1 MKKVFLMSILC
12 LGVFAF
18 AHAQGTQGGNSERMQ
33 MDPSQVIESRVTSLT
48 ESLSL
53 TSAQVIAVKAI
64 YEKTLGSDIGNQTRE
79 EASTTRHNE
88 IMALLD
94 ADQKKIYE
102 AYLAERSQRGT
113 RGSSQGGTRGQMDPT
128 QIIESRVT
136 SLTESLSLTSD
147 QVKKVKA
154 IYEKTLGSQMG
165 SQASSESM
173 TDEERQARR
182 DQMEASST
190 LRHNE
195 IMALLNADQKK
206 IYEAYLEER

>member
-1 MKKVFLMSILC
+1 MKKVFLMSILF

-18 AHAQGTQGGNSERMQ
+18 AQAQGTQGGNSERMQ

-53 TSAQVIAVKAI
+53 TSAQVIKVKAI
-64 YEKTLGSDIGNQTRE
+64 YEKTLGSDIGTQTRE

-102 AYLAERSQRGT
+102 EYLSGQTQR
-113 RGSSQGGTRGQMDPT
+113 GTRGQMDLT
-128 QIIESRVT
+128 QVIESRVS
-136 SLTESLSLTSD
+136 SLTESLTLTSD
-147 QVKKVKA
+147 QAKKVKA
-154 IYEKTLGSQMG
+154 IYEKTLGS
-165 SQASSESM
+165 
-173 TDEERQARR
+173 
-182 DQMEASST
+182 QMEASST

-206 IYEAYLEER
+206 IYEAYLEDRSSGQGR